1 MKMDAMKRVR
11 VSQIMAQ
18 LKLALIEDSARAQLE
33 SVQAAKKT
41 LDLLEFQLIEQAAK
55 EPKKVAP

>member
-1 MKMDAMKRVR
+1 MKMDSKKRVR

-18 LKLALIEDSARAQLE
+18 LKLALIEEGARAQLE
-33 SVQAAKKT
+33 CVQQAKKT
-41 LDLLEFQLIEQAAK
+41 LDLIEFELVGEASK